1 MSITNRFIDENLPNS
16 ITSNE
21 DVVLVLD
28 REHPFSFVRWVEY
41 NKIIYTNIS
50 DLLQRYKS
58 YVANWYE
65 KKNLIPVIETVTIT
79 DLYKN
84 LLSEVILNYTSL
96 EEKRFLRN
104 IDANNPRDLA
114 IAVPFF
120 AEKIKDIC
128 NYYAS
133 LRDKLQSTAVEYNL
147 KGSIYGLESLIYN
160 EISRALEEQD
170 LVDLVNTLNLP
181 ISTIRNNVIV
191 ELEENYDQ
199 YPDYLD
205 IGTLPASA
213 YNATQGL
220 RAEYFNTNTN
230 EINPN
235 LFIDFDQA
243 IIDAIKS
250 YPFYLIELG
259 TNNFTIN
266 LNVNGTQLD
275 YLKDSDFINNIN
287 NQNADNLSLNLESSL
302 TTKYM
307 GTDYYYI
314 STGSTSTSYVSGL
327 LFQADSPFANFLNK
341 NTPTIAAVPSE
352 SFLST
357 SKKLGLFFKPDK
369 IGLLN
374 FNNFSFTYALSS
386 ETLSANSL
394 YIFPDPDAYGKVSGG
409 TKQEQYSPLT
419 FIDNSNVLK
428 SDYSNSYKYGEA
440 INDPLLPTFRG
451 YQSREQ
457 SLNYSNQGLSRYVD
471 SQTFFDGLKDSN
483 WANSDVFPLIDNTIL
498 PLESRSK
505 TLLPF
510 INKTLIQYKSDVYGN
525 EYGLYKIIGP
535 TKDAQASILALQNSK
550 ISKSCLILDGYVFND
565 LNKGTDFNYTT
576 DIPEEGYTYSGVT
589 LKTTNNIPPGSGYFT
604 HGSTL
609 TATSPLSAS
618 KYNLGIPS
626 YSLSSTPFALKSYTM
641 QPENFCSA
649 YIQTTFDCNVRDGF
663 TFVAPNSA
671 LLTDY
676 PSDDPT
682 FDPVNTQVYYDILA
696 DAGINPLGPGYRA
709 NFAYQGTFLFSP
721 PNSAAKYYGNYFVV
735 SSFSNQETPCPPV
748 FTTDTGL
755 FLNSYFYNVLAP
767 AFETSANT
775 TTYENV
781 ERKTLY
787 ETKFETYGDF
797 YFRSSNSSVIAP
809 VSSALSGVFLKYS
822 PEIINEINQKLINF
836 DIYYDYLQLET
847 ENYVIFDRID
857 FDYAFNIIQSSS
869 SNEFFIQRGQYKN
882 FEKISTVWF
891 NELENE
897 LILANMS
904 LSPVN
909 SATNFKAIYPNIY
922 TFNLNSNKLVQIYP
936 SNTLSGQELSNFTL
950 SGTNFNT
957 DITSIDKPIMSYSNE
972 SGYYSITYLA
982 RDVSDLFYPVI
993 ISFKYFNGILS
1004 NIRNIMYKPNMDILH
1019 NNFSNPSEYFDY
1031 NTYSVLGSS
1040 AGTIIG
1046 DEFVFGA

>member
-1 MSITNRFIDENLPNS
+1 MASTNRFIDENLPNS

-21 DVVLVLD
+21 STVLILD
-28 REHPFSFVRWVEY
+28 RDHPFSFIRWVEY
-41 NKIIYTNIS
+41 NKIVFSNIS

-58 YVANWYE
+58 YVNNWYE
-65 KKNLIPVIETVTIT
+65 KKNLTPVIETVTIT

-84 LLSEVILNYTSL
+84 LLNEIIINYTSL
-96 EEKRFLRN
+96 DERRFLRN
-104 IDANNPRDLA
+104 LDTNNPRDLA

-128 NYYAS
+128 SYYAS
-133 LRDKLQSTAVEYNL
+133 VRDRLQSTAIEYNL
-147 KGSIYGLESLIYN
+147 KGSIYGIESLIYN
-160 EISRALEEQD
+160 EISRSLQEQD
-170 LVDLVNTLNLP
+170 LIDLVATLNVP
-181 ISTIRNNVIV
+181 VSTIRNNIII

-230 EINPN
+230 EITPN

-266 LNVNGTQLD
+266 LNVNNSQLN
-275 YLKDSDFINNIN
+275 YLKDSNFINNIN

-302 TTKYM
+302 TTKYI

-314 STGSTSTSYVSGL
+314 STGSTSTSFVSGV
-327 LFQADSPFANFLNK
+327 LFQADSPFANYLNK

-352 SFLST
+352 AFLTTST
-357 SKKLGLFFKPDK
+357 ALGLFFKPDK

-374 FNNFSFTYALSS
+374 FNNFNFTYALDS

-394 YIFPDPDAYGKVSGG
+394 YIFPNPDIYGKVSGG
-409 TKQEQYSPLT
+409 TKQEQHSPLS
-419 FIDNSNVLK
+419 FIDNSSVLK
-428 SDYSNSYKYGEA
+428 TDYSNSYKYGEV

-471 SQTFFDGLKDSN
+471 SQTFFEGFTDSE
-483 WANSDVFPLIDNTIL
+483 WANSDVYPLINNTIQ
-498 PLESRSK
+498 PIDSRSQ
-505 TLLPF
+505 TLLS
-510 INKTLIQYKSDVYGN
+510 IVNKTLIQYKSDVYGN
-525 EYGLYKIIGP
+525 DYGLYKAIGP
-535 TKDAQASILALQNSK
+535 AKDAQASILALEQSK
-550 ISKSCLILDGYVFND
+550 ISKTCLIIDGYVFND
-565 LNKGTDFNYTT
+565 LAKGADFNYTA
-576 DIPEEGYTYSGVT
+576 DIPEAGYTYSGVT

-604 HGSTL
+604 RGASL
-609 TATSPLSAS
+609 TAVSPLSAS

-626 YSLSSTPFALKSYTM
+626 YSLSSTPYTVKSYTM

-649 YIQTTFDCNVRDGF
+649 YIETTFDCNVRDGF
-663 TFVAPNSA
+663 TFVAPDSG
-671 LLTDY
+671 LLVDY

-682 FDPVNTQVYYDILA
+682 FDPIATQVYYDILVE
-696 DAGINPLGPGYRA
+696 AGLNPQGPDYRA

-721 PNSAAKYYGNYFVV
+721 PNSAAKYFGNYFVV
-735 SSFSNQETPCPPV
+735 SSFSNQNEPCPPV
-748 FTTDTGL
+748 VTINNGL
-755 FLNSYFYNVLAP
+755 FLDNYFYNVLAP
-767 AFETSANT
+767 AFETSADNT
-775 TTYENV
+775 VYAPV

-787 ETKFETYGDF
+787 QTKFETYGDF
-797 YFRSSNSSVIAP
+797 YFRSSNSSIIAP
-809 VSSALSGVFLKYS
+809 VSSALSSIFLKYS
-822 PEIINEINQKLINF
+822 PEIINEVNNQLINF
-836 DIYYDYLQLET
+836 DIYYDFLQLET
-847 ENYVIFDRID
+847 ENYLIFDRID
-857 FDYAFNIIQSSS
+857 FNYTFNIIQSSTT
-869 SNEFFIQRGQYKN
+869 NEFFIKRGEYKN

-891 NELENE
+891 NEKDNE
-897 LILANMS
+897 LIFAKTC

-922 TFNLNSNKLVQIYP
+922 TFNLNTNKLSQIYP
-936 SNTLSGQELSNFTL
+936 VSMLSEQELIKFTL
-950 SGTNFNT
+950 SGTNF
-957 DITSIDKPIMSYSNE
+957 DAQIISIDKPIMSYSSE
-972 SGYYSITYLA
+972 SGYYSITYIA
-982 RDVSDLFYPVI
+982 RDTSDLFYLVV
-993 ISFKYFNGILS
+993 ISFKYLNGILS
-1004 NIRNIMYKPNMDILH
+1004 NIRNIMYKPTMDILH
-1019 NNFSNPSEYFDY
+1019 NNFNNPSEYFEY

-1040 AGTIIG
+1040 AGSIIG
-1046 DEFVFGA
+1046 GEFIFGV